1 MKKYLKFTYK
11 TIIIYCI
18 AMLILLYPMP
28 YYISS
33 GGGISDIN
41 EKFTIE
47 NGYKSEGSFN
57 LSYVSQLDA
66 TVSSYIMSFFMPNW
80 EREKVE
86 EYQVTSNETA
96 VDINNRGKIQLQ
108 RANQNGVLLAYK
120 LAGKTVN
127 IKDTKYYVGYILNE
141 QVKKIKVGDILYKV
155 NDKEVVNFDEVRD
168 AAKKYDKVKITVKR
182 DDKIIDETIE
192 SITDETD
199 NSKYLGLAF
208 FELFDYELEPK
219 IEFKFDAN
227 EYGSSAGFMTTLAV
241 YNTLI
246 PEDLTH
252 GLKIAG
258 TGTILD
264 DGTVGEIGGVNY
276 KLIGAVYG
284 NADIFFVPSGDNY
297 EDAMKLKK
305 EMNYKIEI
313 VEVKNINDAI
323 KYLENLKK

>member
-11 TIIIYCI
+11 TIIIYFV
-18 AMLILLYPMP
+18 ALLILLYPMP

-47 NGYKSEGSFN
+47 NGYKSKGSFN
-57 LSYVSQLDA
+57 LSYVTQLDA
-66 TVSSYIMSFFMPNW
+66 TVSSYLMSYFMPNW

-86 EYQVTSNETA
+86 VYQVTSNETPK
-96 VDINNRGKIQLQ
+96 DINNRGKIQLQ

-127 IKDTKYYVGYILNE
+127 IKDTKYYVGYILNDNI
-141 QVKKIKVGDILYKV
+141 KKIKVGDILYKV
-155 NDKEVVNFDEVRD
+155 NDIEVDDFEEIRE
-168 AAKKYDKVKITVKR
+168 ASKKYDKVKITVKR
-182 DDKIIDETIE
+182 DDEIIEETIE
-192 SITDETD
+192 SILDKENNT
-199 NSKYLGLAF
+199 KYLGLAF
-208 FELFDYELEPK
+208 FELFDYELDPK

-258 TGTILD
+258 TGTIHD
-264 DGTVGEIGGVNY
+264 DGSVGEIGGVNY

-284 NADIFFVPSGDNY
+284 NADIFFVPSENY
-297 EDAMKLKK
+297 EEAMKVKK
-305 EMNYKIEI
+305 EKNYKIDVI
-313 VEVKNINDAI
+313 EVKNINDAI